1 MYTVMIVDDEPL
13 ARDVLK
19 AIIYENFNNVSV
31 VCEAINGRQ
40 AVEFS
45 SKYEPD
51 IILMDIR
58 IPGINGLEASEQI
71 LKQHPNTV
79 ILVITAYDDF
89 NYIQQALDLGIKGYC
104 LKPIKDEDVVN
115 KINSCIKF
123 ISINLSNAKI
133 SKKIEKTES
142 VVRPLIQ
149 KEIVSA
155 FISSNSDKTEIESYI
170 GFLQENIE
178 AGYFMLLSYEQNDSN
193 FINGNIR
200 NKILKEKIYQIMA
213 KFLPLTRK
221 CFFGENNGDT
231 YVVFFIVEKEHN
243 QEKILSEA
251 ITIAADIMRKIKVM
265 TNIEISVGI
274 GKTYCGYENFRH
286 SYNEAYYALRKGA
299 GKNEITHFKNIENE
313 VLPSQFQYPLALE
326 NELLEYIRLGN
337 FEKVGKLSESM
348 LNEIFDG
355 SNDIAVVKEY
365 MNQFIL
371 IIKRHLMLKRPDVKI
386 LDSIQTVSELNR
398 MNTLDELRSYCRTSL
413 QYLIDSMVEHKLKGN
428 DSVIVS
434 KVKEYI
440 DRFFTG
446 DINLEKIAEE
456 VGLGPA
462 YISRIF
468 KEELGMNY
476 IDYIIQKRINHAKE
490 LMLSGEKNIRK
501 VSEAVGYS
509 DVNYFCRVFKRHT
522 GLTTGQFK
530 LHNSRMI
537 SELRDK

>member
-1 MYTVMIVDDEPL
+1 MIVDDEPL

-19 AIIYENFNNVSV
+19 AIINENFNNISI

-40 AVEFS
+40 AIEFNS
-45 SKYEPD
+45 IHNPD

-58 IPGINGLEASEQI
+58 IPGLNGIEASEQI
-71 LKQHPNTV
+71 LKQYPNTV

-104 LKPIKDEDVVN
+104 LKPIKDEDVVD
-115 KINSCIKF
+115 KINKCIDF
-123 ISINLSNAKI
+123 ISINQSNAKI
-133 SKKIEKTES
+133 NKKIEKTES

-155 FISSNSDKTEIESYI
+155 FISSNFDIIEIESYI

-193 FINGNIR
+193 YINDNIR
-200 NKILKEKIYQIMA
+200 NKILKDKIYQITT

-221 CFFGENNGDT
+221 CFFGESNGDT
-231 YVVFFIVEKEHN
+231 HVIFFIVEKEYN
-243 QEKILSEA
+243 NEKIFTEA
-251 ITIAADIMRKIKVM
+251 ITIALDIKRKIKVM
-265 TNIEISVGI
+265 TKIEISVGI
-274 GKTYCGYENFRH
+274 GKTYCGYENFKH
-286 SYNEAYYALRKGA
+286 SYNEAYYALRKGR
-299 GKNEITHFKNIENE
+299 GKSEIIHYKNIENG
-313 VLPSQFQYPLALE
+313 VLPSHFQYPLALE
-326 NELLEYIRLGN
+326 NEMLEYIRIGD
-337 FEKVGKLSESM
+337 FEKVKKLSDAILDEV
-348 LNEIFDG
+348 FG
-355 SNDIAVVKEY
+355 KSNNIVVVKEY

-371 IIKRHLMLKRPDVKI
+371 IIKRHLMLKRPDIKI
-386 LDSIQTVSELNR
+386 LDSIQTVSELSK
-398 MNTLDELRSYCRTSL
+398 MNTMDELRSYCRIHIY
-413 QYLIDSMVEHKLKGN
+413 YLIESMIEHKLKGN

-440 DRFFTG
+440 DKFFTR

-456 VGLGPA
+456 VGLGSS

-490 LMLSGEKNIRK
+490 MMLSGEKNIK
-501 VSEAVGYS
+501 KISEAVGYS
-509 DVNYFCRVFKRHT
+509 DVNYFCRVFKKHT

-530 LHNSRMI
+530 LHNSRMVN
-537 SELRDK
+537 ELGDK